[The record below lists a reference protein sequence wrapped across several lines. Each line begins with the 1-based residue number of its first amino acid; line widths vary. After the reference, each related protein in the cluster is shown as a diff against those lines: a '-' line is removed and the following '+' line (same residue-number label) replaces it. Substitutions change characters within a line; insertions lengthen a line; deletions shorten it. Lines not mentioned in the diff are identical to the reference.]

1 MCTGTLHLTGAQRP
15 VGRMAGLYSAVSSAL
30 RVDIN
35 EIWFRRKAFRSKTAS
50 AIKHDPIS
58 AMPPDSEI
66 V

>member
-1 MCTGTLHLTGAQRP
+1 
-15 VGRMAGLYSAVSSAL
+15 MAGLYSAVSSAL